1 MNTSTVAERILEFN
15 QGRDPT
21 LLQLKYHA
29 MRADVFAFFRGT
41 CHLFYQDWRTGV
53 IHHDPTLD
61 NAPPVWIC
69 GDMHLQNFGSYKGDN
84 RLVYFNVNDFDE
96 SALAPCT
103 WDLARFLTCLLVS
116 APVLKIK
123 QAKAIALCSYF
134 LDIYARTLTKC
145 QVRPLD
151 QANAVG
157 LAKTLLFQTLKRPR
171 KEFLDTR
178 TELAGHH
185 RKLRIDHTHITAITD
200 TERAE
205 VSALIDK
212 WRTEQPD
219 PQFFKVLDVAHR
231 IAGIGSLGVE
241 RYVLLVEGKGSPDQ
255 NYLLDLKAETNSSC
269 TGVIHHAPTMLRQPQ
284 WVNQAE
290 RAATTQRWV
299 QGVPPALLAAVELGS
314 TAYVLRELQP
324 IEDKV
329 NLQPLYGNFGQL
341 EQLVK
346 IIAKVVA
353 WGQLRSGGHQGSAP
367 AYDLQAFAQA
377 PLWREALLSYAQ
389 SYAKTVEQDYRAFCS
404 AYDAGA
410 FTIDRT
416 RQNTV
421 S

>member
-1 MNTSTVAERILEFN
+1 MKTSNVAERILEFN
-15 QGRDPT
+15 QGRDPD
-21 LLQLKYHA
+21 LLQLKYRA

-41 CHLFYQDWRTGV
+41 CHLFYQGW
-53 IHHDPTLD
+53 PTKTPLD
-61 NAPPVWIC
+61 ETPPVWIC
-69 GDMHLQNFGSYKGDN
+69 GDLHLQNLGSYKGDN
-84 RLVYFNVNDFDE
+84 RLVYFNINDFDE

-116 APVLKIK
+116 APILKIK
-123 QAKAIALCSYF
+123 SAKAVKLCSYF
-134 LDIYARTLTKC
+134 LDVYARTLTKC

-171 KEFLDTR
+171 KEFLDAR
-178 TELAGHH
+178 TELVGHH
-185 RKLRIDHTHITAITD
+185 RKLRIDHTHTTAITEA
-200 TERAE
+200 ERAE
-205 VSALIDK
+205 ISALMER

-219 PQFFKVLDVAHR
+219 PQFFKVLDAAHR

-241 RYVLLVEGKGSPDQ
+241 RYILLVEGKSSPDQ
-255 NYLLDLKAETNSSC
+255 NYLLDLKAETNSSLQ
-269 TGVIHHAPTMLRQPQ
+269 PYLRLRQPQ

-299 QGVPPALLAAVELGS
+299 QGIPPALLAAVELGGN
-314 TAYVLRELQP
+314 AYVLRELQP

-329 NLQPLYGNFGQL
+329 NLQPLYGNFREL

-367 AYDLQAFAQA
+367 AYDLEAFAQA
-377 PLWREALLSYAQ
+377 PRWREALLSYAQ
-389 SYAKTVEQDYRAFCS
+389 SYAGTVEQDYRSFCS
-404 AYDAGA
+404 AYDAGD
-410 FTIDRT
+410 FSLSSPL
-416 RQNTV
+416 V
-421 S
+421 SR

>member
-1 MNTSTVAERILEFN
+1 MNTSNVAQRILEFN
-15 QGRDPT
+15 QGRDPN
-21 LLQLKYHA
+21 LLQLKYKG

-41 CHLFYQDWRTGV
+41 CHLFYQDWPAGS
-53 IHHDPTLD
+53 PLD

-116 APVLKIK
+116 ARILKLK
-123 QAKAIALCSYF
+123 QAKALALCTDF
-134 LDIYARTLTKC
+134 LDTYARTLTKC

-151 QANAVG
+151 QSNAVG

-171 KEFLDTR
+171 KAFLDTR

-185 RKLRIDHTHITAITD
+185 RKLRIDNTHITPITED
-200 TERAE
+200 ERSE
-205 VSALIDK
+205 VTALMEK
-212 WRTEQPD
+212 WRTIQPD

-241 RYVLLVEGKGSPDQ
+241 RYILLVEGKSSPDQ
-255 NYLLDLKAETNSSC
+255 NYLLDLKAETNSSLQ
-269 TGVIHHAPTMLRQPQ
+269 PYLKLRQPQ
-284 WVNQAE
+284 WNNQAE
-290 RAATTQRWV
+290 RAATIQRWV
-299 QGVPPALLAAVELGS
+299 QGIPPALLAAVKLGDN
-314 TAYVLRELQP
+314 AYVLREMQP

-329 NLQPLYGNFGQL
+329 NLQPLYGDFDQL
-341 EQLVK
+341 EKLVK

-367 AYDLQAFAQA
+367 AYNLQDFAQA
-377 PLWREALLSYAQ
+377 PQWREALLKYAQ
-389 SYAKTVEQDYRAFCS
+389 SYAATVEEDYRAFCS
-404 AYDAGA
+404 AYDSGV
-410 FTIDRT
+410 FSIDHKP
-416 RQNTV
+416 QIGV